1 MTRFG
6 YLERISL
13 RPASPEDNEFLLLLK
28 ASTLPE
34 LGMLGLDVDQFRS
47 IIRMQLAAQE
57 QGYRRK
63 YPESTHM
70 IVENGGKRAGRF
82 WVNRGENEIRIID
95 ISLLPE
101 FRRNGIGTCLY
112 QSLIAEAETA
122 RKKLLCSVSRFNG
135 VSLHFHERLGFT
147 VVSGSD
153 TDLELERTLMGLPN
167 TH

>member
-1 MTRFG
+1 MSRFG
-6 YLERISL
+6 YLEQISL
-13 RPASPEDNEFLLLLK
+13 KPASPEDSEFLLLLK

-57 QGYRRK
+57 QDYRRN

-70 IVENGGKRAGRF
+70 IVENGGKRAGRL

-101 FRRNGIGTCLY
+101 FRRNGIGTRLY
-112 QSLIAEAETA
+112 ESLIAEAETA

-135 VSLHFHERLGFT
+135 VSLLFHERLGFT

-153 TDLELERTLMGLPN
+153 MDLELERTLKGARD